1 MKVLVLSTVFPNPAQ
16 PLHGLFVFERARHM
30 PAHAEVVVVAPV
42 SWMLRLRQR
51 VPHREVHGNLTV
63 VHPTYFYV
71 PGIMKAL
78 DGLCLFLST
87 LWTVR
92 MLRREF
98 AFDLIDSHFSFPEG
112 FAAVMLGRWFG
123 CPVTITLRGT
133 IGHLSA
139 QRLRR
144 LAISW
149 ALRNATRL
157 IAVGHPLKDSAV
169 SLGAD
174 PSRVDVIP
182 NGVDTRRFA
191 PIDRADARAALG
203 LPAEGRL
210 IVSAGHLS
218 PRKGFDRVLRVLPDL
233 LADMPDLSF
242 AIVGGAG
249 VERDNVAA
257 LERLVRESSLEPHV
271 IFTGAQPPE
280 RVALWMN
287 AADVFVLA
295 SDNEGCPNV
304 VWEALACGR
313 AVVAS
318 KVGETD
324 RMVPSWA
331 GVLFDDA
338 HDLPALRES
347 LRRALQT
354 DWDRTAIRE
363 HAAAHTWPRVA
374 ERVFAQW
381 RRACEARD
389 VDGAAPRAAAAD
401 RISAAPVSRIGV
413 KAK

>member
-1 MKVLVLSTVFPNPAQ
+1 VKVLVLSTVFPNPAQ

-42 SWMLRLRQR
+42 SWMVRLRRR
-51 VPHREVHGNLTV
+51 VPYREVNGSLTV
-63 VHPTYFYV
+63 LHPTYFYV

-87 LWTVR
+87 LWTIR
-92 MLRREF
+92 RLRRDF

-112 FAAVMLGRWFG
+112 FAAVMLGRWFR

-133 IGHLSA
+133 LGHLSA

-157 IAVGHPLKDSAV
+157 IAVGHPLAALAV

-174 PSRVDVIP
+174 PARVEVIP
-182 NGVDTRRFA
+182 NGVDTRRFS
-191 PIDRADARAALG
+191 PIDRAEARARLG
-203 LPAEGRL
+203 LPAAGRL

-218 PRKGFDRVLRVLPDL
+218 PRKGFDRVIRVLPDL
-233 LADMPDLSF
+233 LTGMPDLSF
-242 AIVGGAG
+242 AIIGGAG

-257 LERLVRESSLEPHV
+257 LERLVRDSSLEAHV
-271 IFTGAQPPE
+271 TFTGAQPPE
-280 RVALWMN
+280 QVALWMN

-313 AVVAS
+313 AVVAA

-324 RMVPSWA
+324 RMVPSCA

-347 LRRALQT
+347 LRRALET
-354 DWDRTAIRE
+354 DWDRVAIRE

-374 ERVFAQW
+374 GRVAAQW
-381 RRACEARD
+381 RRACD
-389 VDGAAPRAAAAD
+389 LQDGATAPRFASAGGLGPAA
-401 RISAAPVSRIGV
+401 VSRLGV

>member
-1 MKVLVLSTVFPNPAQ
+1 VLSTVFPNPAQ

-30 PAHAEVVVVAPV
+30 PAHAEVVAVAPV
-42 SWMLRLRQR
+42 SWMIRLRHR
-51 VPHREVHGNLTV
+51 VPYREVNGNLTV
-63 VHPTYFYV
+63 IHPTYFYV

-87 LWTVR
+87 LWAIRT
-92 MLRREF
+92 LQREF
-98 AFDLIDSHFSFPEG
+98 PFDLIDSHFSFPEG
-112 FAAVMLGRWFG
+112 FAAVMLGRWFR

-133 IGHLSA
+133 IGHLSV

-157 IAVGHPLKDSAV
+157 IAVGHPLAALAV

-174 PSRVDVIP
+174 PARVDVIP
-182 NGVDTRRFA
+182 NGVDTRRFS
-191 PIDRADARAALG
+191 PVDRAEARATLG
-203 LPAEGRL
+203 LPAGGRL

-218 PRKGFDRVLRVLPDL
+218 PRKGFDRVLRVMPDL

-249 VERDNVAA
+249 VERDNIAT
-257 LERLVRESSLEPHV
+257 LERLVRESSLESHV

-280 RVALWMN
+280 QVALWMN

-324 RMVPSWA
+324 RMVPAYA

-347 LRRALQT
+347 LRQALQT
-354 DWDRTAIRE
+354 EWDRVAIRE

-381 RRACEARD
+381 RKACD
-389 VDGAAPRAAAAD
+389 VQGGDGAAPRYAPAGGIGPAA
-401 RISAAPVSRIGV
+401 VSRLGV